1 MKNKICFISDL
12 HFGHNNII
20 RFDNRPFQS
29 VEEMDETLISNWN
42 NKINKNDTVYI
53 LGDISWYSKD
63 KTAEILST
71 LKGNKYLLTGNH
83 DNKLIK
89 HDIIKKQFVE
99 ISPYMEIRI
108 PYNNIQ
114 NQQVILSHYFI
125 PLYNGIY
132 RGAIHLYGHS
142 HTTEDSILEDNIK
155 AYIDKNGRNIKA
167 YNVGCMYQ
175 YMNFTPKTLEEI
187 VNKTSEYTINKG
199 EIK

>member
-1 MKNKICFISDL
+1 MNFATMIYFK
-12 HFGHNNII
+12 HNII
-20 RFDNRPFQS
+20 R
-29 VEEMDETLISNWN
+29 E
-42 NKINKNDTVYI
+42 
-53 LGDISWYSKD
+53 
-63 KTAEILST
+63 
-71 LKGNKYLLTGNH
+71 
-83 DNKLIK
+83 
-89 HDIIKKQFVE
+89 QFVE
-99 ISPYMEIRI
+99 ITPYMEIRI

-114 NQQVILSHYFI
+114 NQQVILSHYFM

-142 HTTEDSILEDNIK
+142 HMTNDSILEDNIK
-155 AYIDKNGRNIKA
+155 AYIDKNGRNIQA

>member
-12 HFGHNNII
+12 HFGHKNII

-29 VEEMDETLISNWN
+29 VEEMDETLITNWN

-53 LGDISWYSKD
+53 LGDISWYPKD

-71 LKGNKYLLTGNH
+71 LKGNKYLITGNH

-89 HDIIKKQFVE
+89 HDIIREQFVE
-99 ISPYMEIRI
+99 ITPYMEIRI

-114 NQQVILSHYFI
+114 NQQVILSHYFM

-142 HTTEDSILEDNIK
+142 HMTDDSILEDNIK
-155 AYIDKNGRNIKA
+155 KHISRNGRNIQA
-167 YNVGCMYQ
+167 YNVGCMYP
-175 YMNFTPKTLEEI
+175 YMSFTPQTLEEI
-187 VNKTSEYTINKG
+187 VDKTSKQIINKG
-199 EIK
+199 E